1 MDTKNDEIEEKEED
15 KDTVSEEEKKR
26 ERTKEIMEWV
36 KTFIFAIAL
45 ALVIRMFLFE
55 MVAVHQSS
63 MYPTLKEG
71 DNVGLLKIAYTVSPP
86 QYGDIVVIKIT
97 DEKNYVKRVIATGG
111 QKVEIIQN
119 RVYIDGEIIDEEYIS
134 DELVYSDYGP
144 IVVPEGYIFAM
155 GDNRPSS
162 VDSRALGCFPEDNV
176 LGRVVIRF
184 IPFRIFHRIPSAD

>member
-1 MDTKNDEIEEKEED
+1 MDTKNEQIEEKVEESL
-15 KDTVSEEEKKR
+15 SEEEKR
-26 ERTKEIMEWV
+26 ADRTKEIMEWV
-36 KTFIFAIAL
+36 RTFVFAIAL

-63 MYPTLKEG
+63 MYPTLKDGE
-71 DNVGLLKIAYTVSPP
+71 NVGLLKMAYMVSSPE
-86 QYGDIVVIKIT
+86 YGDIVVIKIS

-119 RVYIDGEIIDEEYIS
+119 RVYIDGQIIDEEYIS
-134 DELVYSDYGP
+134 DELEYSDFGP

-162 VDSRALGCFPEDNV
+162 IDSRALGCFPEDDV

-184 IPFRIFHRIPSAD
+184 LPFRVFHRLPSAD

>member
-1 MDTKNDEIEEKEED
+1 MSTENEKIEEKDENS
-15 KDTVSEEEKKR
+15 VSEEEKR
-26 ERTKEIMEWV
+26 ADRNKEIMEWV
-36 KTFIFAIAL
+36 RTFVFAIAL

-63 MYPTLKEG
+63 MYPTLKDGE
-71 DNVGLLKIAYTVSPP
+71 NVGLLKMAYMVSSPG
-86 QYGDIVVIKIT
+86 YGDIVVIKIS

-119 RVYIDGEIIDEEYIS
+119 RVYIDGQIIDEEYIS
-134 DELVYSDYGP
+134 DELEYSDFGP
-144 IVVPEGYIFAM
+144 IVVPEGYIVAM

-162 VDSRALGCFPEDNV
+162 IDSRALGCFPEDDV

-184 IPFRIFHRIPSAD
+184 FPFRVFHRLPSAD

>member
-1 MDTKNDEIEEKEED
+1 MDTKNEQIEEKVEESL
-15 KDTVSEEEKKR
+15 SEEEKR
-26 ERTKEIMEWV
+26 ADRNKEIMEWV
-36 KTFIFAIAL
+36 RTFVFAIAL

-63 MYPTLKEG
+63 MYPTLKDGE
-71 DNVGLLKIAYTVSPP
+71 NVGLLKMAYMVSSPE
-86 QYGDIVVIKIT
+86 YGDIVVIKIS

-119 RVYIDGEIIDEEYIS
+119 RVYIDGQIIDEEYIS
-134 DELVYSDYGP
+134 DELEYSDFGP

-162 VDSRALGCFPEDNV
+162 IASRALGCFPEDDV

-184 IPFRIFHRIPSAD
+184 FPFRVVHRLPSAD